1 MSMVIDLTV
10 DADSGKAAD
19 VSAEFSSQLDGYIGA
34 SLTLTRRLEFEQIES
49 GSGTRAIAQNTSAWF
64 AAREGKLTASRFGVV
79 CGLSKYAGPQAL
91 WQLLTKRVSEEQTG
105 APQLICDHL
114 DVTDL
119 TMPSRG
125 VHVSRRRRKHQPRS
139 PECGFVDI
147 NLTLTLRTAMA
158 LTR

>member
-19 VSAEFSSQLDGYIGA
+19 VSRQLDAEFSSQLDGYIGA
-34 SLTLTRRLEFEQIES
+34 SNSLTSLCVSVLES

-105 APQLICDHL
+105 APLICDHL

-119 TMPSRG
+119 TMSSRG
-125 VHVSRRRRKHQPRS
+125 VHVSRRR
-139 PECGFVDI
+139 
-147 NLTLTLRTAMA
+147 
-158 LTR
+158 